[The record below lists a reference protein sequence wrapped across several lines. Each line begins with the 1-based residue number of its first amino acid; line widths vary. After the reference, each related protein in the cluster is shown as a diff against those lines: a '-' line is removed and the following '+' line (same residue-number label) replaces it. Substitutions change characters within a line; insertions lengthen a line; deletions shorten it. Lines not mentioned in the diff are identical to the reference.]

1 MADSPE
7 KPRWREVLFTRRM
20 LICVLTG
27 VSSGLPLYVLI
38 NLVPAWLRTEGV
50 SLKDIGLFA
59 LIGIP
64 YNWKFLWSPLMER
77 YAVPWLGRRRG
88 WMLLT
93 QLALLAS
100 ILCFGFLAPKESVW
114 SIAYL
119 AAAVAFFSASQDIVL
134 DAYRREVLP
143 DSELGIGNSIHVNA
157 YRVGGLIPGS
167 LALILADFLPWSSVF
182 AIVAAFMGIG
192 LFLTLWAPEPAPS
205 TKPPKSL
212 MEAVVEPMHEFFT
225 RNGLRSALAILAFLF
240 FYKLGDNL
248 AVALQTPFFIDIGF
262 KLDQIGIIAKHAGLW
277 PAVIGG
283 LLGGLWMVKL
293 GINRALWLFG
303 IAQWFS
309 ILGYAWLASEGPKLW
324 LLAVALAA
332 EYFAVGLGAAALVA
346 FLSRTA
352 HPRFLATQIALFTA
366 LTGLPRT
373 FANSI
378 TGYLVEGPGA
388 QPDAFGRFLL
398 GFGFPVQGLGWVD
411 FFWLCFWA
419 GVPGLLLLFLIAPWK
434 GEGNSFSTVPAEQ
447 AG

>member
-1 MADSPE
+1 MSSPAE
-7 KPRWREVLFTRRM
+7 SPIAAKPHWREVLLTRRM

-27 VSSGLPLYVLI
+27 ISSGIPLYVLI

-77 YAVPWLGRRRG
+77 YAVPILGRRRG
-88 WMLLT
+88 WMLVT
-93 QLALLAS
+93 QLALAVS
-100 ILCFGFLAPKESVW
+100 ILCFGLFSPKESVW
-114 SIAYL
+114 AIAYL
-119 AAAVAFFSASQDIVL
+119 AATVAFFSASQDIVL
-134 DAYRREVLP
+134 DAYRREVLS
-143 DSELGIGNSIHVNA
+143 DSELGLGNSIHVNA

-167 LALILADFLPWSSVF
+167 LALILADFLPWPTVF
-182 AIVAAFMGIG
+182 AVVAASMGIG
-192 LFLTLWAPEPAPS
+192 MFLTLWAPEPAPN
-205 TKPPKSL
+205 TTPPKSL
-212 MEAVVEPMHEFFT
+212 REAVIEPLHEFFT
-225 RNGLRSALAILAFLF
+225 RNGLGSALAVLAFLF

-262 KLDQIGIIAKHAGLW
+262 KLEQIGIIAKHAGLW

-309 ILGYAWLASEGPKLW
+309 ILGYAWLAAEGPKLW
-324 LLAVALAA
+324 LLATALAA

-346 FLSRTA
+346 FLSRAA

-373 FANSI
+373 FANAI
-378 TGYLVEGPGA
+378 TGYLVEGPGDK
-388 QPDAFGRFLL
+388 PDAFGAWLL
-398 GFGFPVQGLGWVD
+398 STGFPAAGLGWVD

-419 GVPGLLLLFLIAPWK
+419 GVPGLILLFVIAPWNGDK
-434 GEGNSFSTVPAEQ
+434 APPG
-447 AG
+447 